1 MLGSIGFFL
10 EFFVPRSQTESRK
23 DNLYSYILTH
33 CIVPNEIS
41 KARSLIVKS
50 HQNIIELITRPGIIK
65 SMINESDCCYFAGT
79 MGPLSSSRN
88 LMLSLTIVL
97 STCATLL
104 VSGQRASTCDSRAC
118 QLPNCFCGGINIPG
132 NLTKEEIPQL
142 VLLTFDDAVNGLN
155 KEFFSK
161 LFDERYNPNG
171 CPIKVSS
178 Q

>member
-1 MLGSIGFFL
+1 MS
-10 EFFVPRSQTESRK
+10 
-23 DNLYSYILTH
+23 
-33 CIVPNEIS
+33 
-41 KARSLIVKS
+41 
-50 HQNIIELITRPGIIK
+50 
-65 SMINESDCCYFAGT
+65 CCYFAGT

-178 Q
+178 QWLCQCKLFALRMESQGLCCFISFSPLFYFFRPDNLKLAISYYIT